1 MAYRSDVRIV
11 MSNNGYEEFKKYVK
25 EHIDNYR
32 KNNLKE
38 GTIAYESD
46 YDYNLLN
53 NTDIFKY
60 SNDKEQV
67 YIGWDCLK
75 WYDGYEDVDAI
86 MDSLDKLDEN
96 NYGYYFSRIGEN
108 IEDIEEVFHDLTE
121 KDNSKHLYF
130 PDIVRYFDN
139 QKFEETNKNVEQLLE
154 NINSKKIYI
163 IQSNF
168 ISEDEVS
175 NEIIGVTVSKKKA
188 EEIFNGEINK
198 IKCDYD
204 FNSLDV
210 KDSNKTS
217 NLEEE
222 QWYFDKT
229 DDNFNLFLN
238 GRYNTNSCSI
248 TIKEYDLEKVLELDK
263 NNKSREER

>member
-1 MAYRSDVRIV
+1 
-11 MSNNGYEEFKKYVK
+11 
-25 EHIDNYR
+25 
-32 KNNLKE
+32 
-38 GTIAYESD
+38 
-46 YDYNLLN
+46 
-53 NTDIFKY
+53 
-60 SNDKEQV
+60 
-67 YIGWDCLK
+67 
-75 WYDGYEDVDAI
+75 

-121 KDNSKHLYF
+121 KDNSKHLYY

-139 QKFEETNKNVEQLLE
+139 QKFEEKNKNVEQLLE

-229 DDNFNLFLN
+229 DDSFNLFLN
-238 GRYNTNSCSI
+238 GRYNTNSCSV